1 MLHHDV
7 MRTTI
12 DIPEREH
19 DLFVSLAHAQR
30 TSLSK
35 LVVELALRGL
45 KAPPRVAEEPA
56 KYRIDPRTGLGVIRS
71 GKPVTIDDVRALEEE
86 DDERYIARR

>member
-1 MLHHDV
+1 

-19 DLFVSLAHAQR
+19 ALFSALAHDHG

-45 KAPPRVAEEPA
+45 QNQSAVAEAPA
-56 KYRIDPRTGLGVIRS
+56 KYEVDLETGLPVFRS
-71 GKPVTIDDVRALEEE
+71 GRPVTIDDVRALEDEE
-86 DDERYIARR
+86 LGRYGPFA

>member
-1 MLHHDV
+1 

-19 DLFVSLAHAQR
+19 ELFVSLAHAQR

-35 LVVELALRGL
+35 LMVELALRGL
-45 KAPPRVAEEPA
+45 KTPARVAEDEL
-56 KYRIDPRTGLGVIRS
+56 KYTVSPVTGLPQFRS
-71 GKPVTIDDVRALEEE
+71 GRPITSDDVKALE
-86 DDERYIARR
+86 DQL

>member
-1 MLHHDV
+1 

-19 DLFVSLAHAQR
+19 ELFVSLAHSQR

-45 KAPPRVAEEPA
+45 KAPARVAEETA
-56 KYRIDPRTGLGVIRS
+56 KYEIDPLTGLGVFRS
-71 GKPVTIDDVRALEEE
+71 GHPITTEQVKAFLE
-86 DDERYIARR
+86 DDDLPA

>member
-1 MLHHDV
+1 

-45 KAPPRVAEEPA
+45 KAPSRVSEEPA
-56 KYRIDPRTGLGVIRS
+56 KYEIDPLTGLRVIHS
-71 GKPVTIDDVRALEEE
+71 GRPITAADVKAM
-86 DDERYIARR
+86 DDEW